1 MSYPALENLGIM
13 RPHEISGYTL
23 STTNNEDTLR
33 IKYRRQKGSLLPTAR
48 KYTFPR
54 RPMPGTTS
62 ADGQYLT
69 EVSPALEDALN
80 ELSRLLS
87 EKDDSHDRKAELLH
101 EIEEFESYIRV
112 QLAEFR
118 EEIEK
123 L

>member
-1 MSYPALENLGIM
+1 MSYPALANLGIT

-23 STTNNEDTLR
+23 SSTNDEDTLR
-33 IKYRRQKGSLLPTAR
+33 IKYKRQKGSLLPTAR

-54 RPMPGTTS
+54 RPMPG
-62 ADGQYLT
+62 AQVNNQMLT

-80 ELSRLLS
+80 ELSKLLS
-87 EKDDSHDRKAELLH
+87 DERDTKDRKTELLH
-101 EIEEFESYIRV
+101 ELAEFESYIRV

-118 EEIEK
+118 EEIEQ

>member
-1 MSYPALENLGIM
+1 MSYPALANLGIT

-23 STTNNEDTLR
+23 SSTNDEDTLR
-33 IKYRRQKGSLLPTAR
+33 IKYKRQKGSLLPTAR

-54 RPMPGTTS
+54 RPMPG
-62 ADGQYLT
+62 AQVNNQMLT

-80 ELSRLLS
+80 ELSKLLS
-87 EKDDSHDRKAELLH
+87 DERDTKDRKAELLH
-101 EIEEFESYIRV
+101 ELAEFESYIRV

-118 EEIEK
+118 EEIEQ

>member
-1 MSYPALENLGIM
+1 MSYPALTNLGIM

-23 STTNNEDTLR
+23 SSTNEEDTLR
-33 IKYRRQKGSLLPTAR
+33 IKYVRQKGSLLPTAR

-54 RPMPGTTS
+54 RPMPGVPV
-62 ADGQYLT
+62 DNHLQT
-69 EVSPALEDALN
+69 EVSPALEEALN
-80 ELSRLLS
+80 ELSQLLS
-87 EKDDSHDRKAELLH
+87 KKQDSSDKKAELLH
-101 EIEEFESYIRV
+101 DLKEFESYIRV

>member
-1 MSYPALENLGIM
+1 MSYPALANLGIT

-23 STTNNEDTLR
+23 SSTNDEDTLR
-33 IKYRRQKGSLLPTAR
+33 VKYKRQKGSLLPTAR

-54 RPMPGTTS
+54 RPMPG
-62 ADGQYLT
+62 AQVNNQMLT

-80 ELSRLLS
+80 ELSKLLS
-87 EKDDSHDRKAELLH
+87 DERDSADRKAELLH
-101 EIEEFESYIRV
+101 ELAEFESYIRV